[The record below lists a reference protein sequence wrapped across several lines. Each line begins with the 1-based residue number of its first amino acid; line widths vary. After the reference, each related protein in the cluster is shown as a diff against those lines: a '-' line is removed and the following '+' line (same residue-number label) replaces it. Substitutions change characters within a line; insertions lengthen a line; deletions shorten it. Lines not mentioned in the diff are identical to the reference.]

1 MVNPTYIATQQEVLM
16 EKHRET
22 YQKKTKELEQ
32 RMKRCAQERERYAN
46 TFSEKKKARIKQITV
61 NHDLKCI
68 TPCKESVAMVN
79 LTYIATEQEV
89 DTSTLNVR
97 QRKPIQVR
105 ETQTMLHRQNEEF
118 LAKQRKN
125 VSKMLVFDVNWKI

>member
-1 MVNPTYIATQQEVLM
+1 
-16 EKHRET
+16 
-22 YQKKTKELEQ
+22 
-32 RMKRCAQERERYAN
+32 
-46 TFSEKKKARIKQITV
+46 
-61 NHDLKCI
+61 
-68 TPCKESVAMVN
+68 MVN

-97 QRKPIQVR
+97 QRKPVQMR
-105 ETQTMLHRQNEEF
+105 ETQTMLNRQNGEF

>member
-32 RMKRCAQERERYAN
+32 RMKRCAQDRERYAN
-46 TFSEKKKARIKQITV
+46 TFSEKKKARIKQVAV

-68 TPCKESVAMVN
+68 TPCKESIAMVN

-97 QRKPIQVR
+97 QRKHVQMR
-105 ETQTMLHRQNEEF
+105 ETQAMLHCQNEEF
-118 LAKQRKN
+118 FAKQRKN
-125 VSKMLVFDVNWKI
+125 VSKMLVFDVN